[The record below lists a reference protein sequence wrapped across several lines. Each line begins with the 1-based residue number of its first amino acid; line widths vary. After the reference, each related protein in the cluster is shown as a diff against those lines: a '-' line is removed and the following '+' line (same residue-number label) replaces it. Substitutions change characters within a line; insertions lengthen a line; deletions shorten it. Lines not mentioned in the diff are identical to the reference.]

1 MVLNDRD
8 VERRMVLAER
18 ADPRSRY
25 GEADRPLQWPDLY
38 VVNADHRRAL
48 KLWVWCE
55 AHGCSFHGVCQ
66 ERGLRYSTARR
77 HRRAAVERIAM
88 LLSETRIRQA

>member
-8 VERRMVLAER
+8 IERRMILAER
-18 ADPRSRY
+18 ADPQFRSS
-25 GEADRPLQWPDLY
+25 EPDRPLRWPDLY
-38 VVNADHRRAL
+38 VVNSDHRRAL
-48 KLWVWCE
+48 KLWVWCA
-55 AHGCSFHGVCQ
+55 AHGCSFHGVCR

-88 LLSETRIRQA
+88 LLGEARIQQA